1 MQSKRTTGGF
11 REKQAGEFLEQK
23 GYAVL
28 EYNYRTRMAEV
39 DLICKDKDTFVFVE
53 VKYRSNADE
62 GHPFEAVT
70 PAKQRK
76 LRLAALLYLEDRGLI
91 PDLTPIRFDV
101 VGILEDELLHLENAF

>member
-1 MQSKRTTGGF
+1 MQNKRKTGGY

-28 EYNYRTRMAEV
+28 EYNYHTRIAEV
-39 DLICKDKDTFVFVE
+39 DLICKDGDTYVFVE
-53 VKYRSNADE
+53 VKYRSGNAE

-76 LRLAALLYLEDRGLI
+76 LRLAALMFLEDRGLI
-91 PDLTPIRFDV
+91 PDLTSIRFDV
-101 VGILEDELLHLENAF
+101 VGILGDELLHLENAF